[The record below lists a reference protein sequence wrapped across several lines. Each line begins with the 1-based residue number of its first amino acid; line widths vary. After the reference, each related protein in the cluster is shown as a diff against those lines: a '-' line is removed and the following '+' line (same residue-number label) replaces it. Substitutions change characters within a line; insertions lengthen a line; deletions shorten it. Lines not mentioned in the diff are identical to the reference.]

1 MAELD
6 IQISIEEGEWPSE
19 DALHA
24 LADRV
29 LETAATYLRETEK
42 QPFPKMVPEV
52 SLVFTDDASIQDIN
66 AEWRG

>member
-6 IQISIEEGEWPSE
+6 IQISIEEGDWPSE
-19 DALHA
+19 DVLHA

-29 LETAATYLRETEK
+29 LETAATYLRETVK

-52 SLVFTDDASIQDIN
+52 SLVFTDDPPLSFSN
-66 AEWRG
+66 TLSE